1 MIMKKLISLVLVIC
15 LFSFVLSGCYG
26 SFQLTRK
33 LWKWNGTVGDK
44 WINEVVFLVMNIVP
58 VYGVAAFVD
67 AIVVNSIEFW
77 TGKNPVT
84 AANGK
89 TIKVVSVEDKQ
100 AVLVFYGNNRMKI
113 DLFDKTQPLKTVLI
127 EKSADGSAICRD
139 GRGQLLM
146 IAKTMTNGQVVVM
159 NNRNTEIARY

>member
-1 MIMKKLISLVLVIC
+1 MKKFISLVLVVC

-33 LWKWNGTVGDK
+33 LWKWNGEVGDK
-44 WINEVVFLVMNIVP
+44 WVNEVVFLVMNIVP
-58 VYGVAAFVD
+58 VYGVCTFVD
-67 AIVVNSIEFW
+67 AIVINSIEFW

-100 AVLVFYGNNRMKI
+100 AVLAFYGNNRMKM
-113 DLFDKTQPLKTVLI
+113 DLFDKTQPLKTVLF

-139 GRGQLLM
+139 RSGQLLM
-146 IAKTMTNGQVVVM
+146 TAKTMTNGQVIVM
-159 NNRNTEIARY
+159 DSSNKEIARY

>member
-1 MIMKKLISLVLVIC
+1 MKKLISLVLVLC

-58 VYGVAAFVD
+58 VYGVAGLVD
-67 AIVVNSIEFW
+67 VIVVNSIEFW
-77 TGKNPVT
+77 TGKNPVS

-89 TIKVVSVEDKQ
+89 TIKVVSVADKQ
-100 AVLVFYGNNRMKI
+100 AVLSYYGNNRMKM
-113 DLFDKTQPLKTVLI
+113 DLFDKTQPLQTVLI
-127 EKSADGSAICRD
+127 EKSADGGAICRD
-139 GRGQLLM
+139 RSGRLLM
-146 IAKTMTNGQVVVM
+146 TATTMTNGQVVVM
-159 NNRNTEIARY
+159 DSSNKEIARY

>member
-1 MIMKKLISLVLVIC
+1 MKKLISLVLVLC

-58 VYGVAAFVD
+58 VYGVAGLVD
-67 AIVVNSIEFW
+67 VIVVNSIEFW

-89 TIKVVSVEDKQ
+89 TIQVVSVADKQ
-100 AVLVFYGNNRMKI
+100 AVLSYYGNNRMKM
-113 DLFDKTQPLKTVLI
+113 DLFDKTQPLQTVLI

-139 GRGQLLM
+139 RSGHLLM
-146 IAKTMTNGQVVVM
+146 TATTMTNGQVVVM
-159 NNRNTEIARY
+159 DSSNKEIARY

>member
-1 MIMKKLISLVLVIC
+1 MKKLISLVLVIC

-26 SFQLTRK
+26 SFQVTRK

-44 WINEVVFLVMNIVP
+44 WLNEVVFLVMNIVP

-84 AANGK
+84 AANSK

-100 AVLVFYGNNRMKI
+100 AVLAFYGNGRMKM

-127 EKSADGSAICRD
+127 EKSADGSAVCTD
-139 GRGQLLM
+139 GHGQLLM
-146 IAKTMTNGQVVVM
+146 TAKTMPNGQVIVM
-159 NNRNTEIARY
+159 DSSSREIAKY